1 MKILIL
7 ATDIYT
13 RGGIARYTSTFASVL
28 GELVGPENVH
38 VLVLL
43 DKPGVKQSPK
53 GFRIL
58 KAVAERPT
66 AIAKLRFAGE
76 ALKVARSRYDLIIC
90 SHLALAPIAAAARLA
105 FGCRYWI
112 SCYGIEAWRSLPR
125 LEFLALERAALVLP
139 ISHFTA
145 KMLNEVSGLSYNK
158 MRILYNAIPNDF
170 ASALVTPNGVEPI
183 AVRAGRDTRVVLSVG
198 SLSKSVAY
206 KGFDVV
212 IRALP
217 KVLEAVPNVRYVIV
231 GDGDDKEN
239 LKGLAAEIG
248 VGDHVDFAGEVSDAE
263 LAAYYRACDVFVL
276 PSRTVQRNGYW
287 EGEGFGFVYLEAAL
301 AAKPVVGSRDGGAAE
316 AVLHG
321 TTGLLVDPASVS
333 DSANALITLLQDP
346 EMRTR
351 MGREG
356 QRWVR
361 ENFTT
366 TSLRRQLV
374 PLVATISPTTL
385 SESEA
390 TACS

>member
-28 GELVGPENVH
+28 GELVGSENVH

-76 ALKVARSRYDLIIC
+76 ALRVARSRYDLIIC

-183 AVRAGRDTRVVLSVG
+183 AVRASRDTRVVLSVG

-217 KVLEAVPNVRYVIV
+217 KVLEAVPNVLYVIV
-231 GDGDDKEN
+231 GDGDNKEN

-248 VGDHVDFAGEVSDAE
+248 VGDRVDFAGEVSDAE
-263 LAAYYRACDVFVL
+263 LAAYYRACDIFVL

-287 EGEGFGFVYLEAAL
+287 EGEGFGFVYIEAAL
-301 AAKPVVGSRDGGAAE
+301 AGKPVIGSRDGGAGE
-316 AVLHG
+316 AVLGG
-321 TTGLLVDPASVS
+321 TTGLLVDPTSASEVS
-333 DSANALITLLQDP
+333 DALVRLL
-346 EMRTR
+346 R
-351 MGREG
+351 
-356 QRWVR
+356 
-361 ENFTT
+361 N
-366 TSLRRQLV
+366 RQLAEEMGWEGRKWAERSFSASSMAHALE
-374 PLVATISPTTL
+374 PLLNAYVRK
-385 SESEA
+385 
-390 TACS
+390 